1 MPAARCF
8 LLLGCC
14 TALFI
19 GAFLAP
25 SLVVPAAVLDAVV
38 LAAAWLD
45 WRRAGR
51 RRLTVAR
58 SWPPLL
64 VQGAP
69 AEAVLEV
76 GMAAEPGRRRPPGA
90 PGAAGAPGRPTVV
103 LLREGLHPG
112 LAAAP
117 LHRRLLVGAA
127 RPALWRY
134 GLVPRRRGEHQ
145 LAPLTMRVLGPWGL
159 AWAQRD
165 LLPGE
170 RVRVYPQVRWEG
182 RVGQLLAA
190 AQRQRLGQVSLP
202 LQGAGSEPYGLR
214 EYLAGDPLGKVHWK
228 ATARHGRLVSR
239 EDTWERGARLVVM
252 LDCARTMAATDG
264 SRSKLDY
271 ALAAALALSRV
282 AAARGDQVSVIAFSD
297 RIDRTVRVRSGA
309 RSARQA
315 YAALFDLQARLTEP
329 AYDLAVE
336 TVGQIEPRRATAVLL
351 TSVVDLAAAELLR
364 ESLLRLAGRHRP
376 LLINLEDPELRR
388 LATAEPR
395 SPVEAFAQVASLEI
409 GLANRRLARHLRRGG
424 IRVVSSS
431 ADRLA
436 LATLEAYLALYRG
449 RVRPAL
455 AATR

>member
-25 SLVVPAAVLDAVV
+25 SLAVPAAVLDAAV
-38 LAAAWLD
+38 LAAAVLD
-45 WRRAGR
+45 WRRAGS
-51 RRLTVAR
+51 RRLTASR
-58 SWPPLL
+58 AWPPLL

-69 AEAVLEV
+69 AEVVVEIGTV
-76 GMAAEPGRRRPPGA
+76 GDPILARA
-90 PGAAGAPGRPTVV
+90 PGASRQATMTL
-103 LLREGLHPG
+103 LLREGLHPA
-112 LAAAP
+112 LAPAP
-117 LHRRLLVGAA
+117 LRRRLLVSAA
-127 RPALWRY
+127 RPSVWRY

-145 LAPLTMRVLGPWGL
+145 LAPLTVRVLGPWGL

-170 RVRVYPQVRWEG
+170 RVRIYPQVRWEG

-214 EYLAGDPLGKVHWK
+214 EYRPGDPLGKVHWK

-252 LDCARTMAATDG
+252 LDCARTMAAMDG

-271 ALAAALALSRV
+271 ALAAALALTRV

-336 TVGQIEPRRATAVLL
+336 AVGQVEPRRATAVLL
-351 TSVVDLAAAELLR
+351 TSVIDLAAAELLR

-388 LATAEPR
+388 LAAAEPR

-409 GLANRRLARHLRRGG
+409 GLANRRLATHLRRGG

-436 LATLEAYLALYRG
+436 LATLESYLALYRG
-449 RVRPAL
+449 RVTPAL

>member
-25 SLVVPAAVLDAVV
+25 SLAVPAAVLDAAV
-38 LAAAWLD
+38 LAAAVLD
-45 WRRAGR
+45 WRRAGS
-51 RRLTVAR
+51 RRLTASR
-58 SWPPLL
+58 AWPPLL

-69 AEAVLEV
+69 AEVVVEIGTV
-76 GMAAEPGRRRPPGA
+76 GDPILARA
-90 PGAAGAPGRPTVV
+90 PGASRPATMTL
-103 LLREGLHPG
+103 LLREGLHPA
-112 LAAAP
+112 LAPAP
-117 LHRRLLVGAA
+117 LRRRLRVSAA
-127 RPALWRY
+127 RPSVWRY

-145 LAPLTMRVLGPWGL
+145 LAPLTVRVLGPWGL

-170 RVRVYPQVRWEG
+170 RVRIYPQVRWEG

-214 EYLAGDPLGKVHWK
+214 EYRPGDPLGKVHWK

-252 LDCARTMAATDG
+252 LDCARTMAAMDG

-271 ALAAALALSRV
+271 ALAAALALTRV

-336 TVGQIEPRRATAVLL
+336 AVGQVEPRRATAVLL
-351 TSVVDLAAAELLR
+351 TSVIDLAAAELLR

-388 LATAEPR
+388 LAAAAPR

-409 GLANRRLARHLRRGG
+409 GLANRRLATHLRRGG

-436 LATLEAYLALYRG
+436 LATLESYLALYRG
-449 RVRPAL
+449 RVTPAL